1 MYNSMPGTTE
11 YPAKAAGYQCRT
23 SRAQHMYNQSA
34 RMFAPAMCGTSA
46 NTSATASILST
57 QTGVIAPV
65 SLSALLITVCNL
77 LLVGL
82 ISLLTLSGLTGLISC
97 SVGRITKRS
106 YVTIHFEDIAI
117 GMKAGD

>member
-11 YPAKAAGYQCRT
+11 YPAKAAGYQYRT
-23 SRAQHMYNQSA
+23 ARAQDMHSQSA
-34 RMFAPAMCGTSA
+34 HTFATAMCGTWA
-46 NTSATASILST
+46 ATSATANILST

-82 ISLLTLSGLTGLISC
+82 ISLLTLSGLTGLVSC

-106 YVTIHFEDIAI
+106 YVTIHFEGIAI